1 MISKSGL
8 YFGLF
13 GVLIV
18 VKLFFNGGFLSRDIE
33 KIKNDRRVRE
43 Y

>member
-8 YFGLF
+8 YFGIF

-18 VKLFFNGGFLSRDIE
+18 VVLFFNGGFRRDIE